1 MHVSPL
7 SSLFVLQDPWCR
19 FDIVVVAV
27 SIIGVGIDLGTPS
40 NLQFLP
46 LLRVLRV
53 VRIFRL
59 VPKAEGLK
67 VLLRTLFMSLP
78 GACRVGESVLA
89 RRAYRVLCCFCWLRV
104 EQRSCCGSGV
114 FVRN

>member
-1 MHVSPL
+1 MCVPA
-7 SSLFVLQDPWCR
+7 QDPWCR
-19 FDIVVVAV
+19 FDMLVVAL
-27 SIIGVGIDLGTPS
+27 SIIGVGIDLATPS

-59 VPKAEGLK
+59 VPKAEGLR

-78 GACRVGESVLA
+78 GGCRVSTANCTCKPYLHAAPEML
-89 RRAYRVLCCFCWLRV
+89 W
-104 EQRSCCGSGV
+104 
-114 FVRN
+114 